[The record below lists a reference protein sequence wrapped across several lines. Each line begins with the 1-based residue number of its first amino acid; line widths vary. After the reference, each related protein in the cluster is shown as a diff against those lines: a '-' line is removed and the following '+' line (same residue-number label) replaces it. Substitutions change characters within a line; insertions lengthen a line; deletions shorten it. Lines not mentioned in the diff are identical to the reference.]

1 MARLDDTSGPA
12 PSAMQ
17 SPDPC
22 SHEVPL
28 AFSGFIIIAIRV
40 RVTLNVFCVCEAV
53 SNETTLSGE
62 ESTSIGALCVS
73 VRWEFTLSRGR

>member
-1 MARLDDTSGPA
+1 
-12 PSAMQ
+12 MQ

-28 AFSGFIIIAIRV
+28 AFSGFIINAIRV
-40 RVTLNVFCVCEAV
+40 RVTFNVFCVCEAV

-62 ESTSIGALCVS
+62 ENS
-73 VRWEFTLSRGR
+73 VDRCPVCFGSVGVHVEQR